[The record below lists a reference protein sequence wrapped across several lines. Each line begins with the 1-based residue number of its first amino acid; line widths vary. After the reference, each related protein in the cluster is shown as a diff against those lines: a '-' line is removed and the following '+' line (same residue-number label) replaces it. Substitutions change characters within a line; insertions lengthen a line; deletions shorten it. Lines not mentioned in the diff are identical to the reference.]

1 MRRTLV
7 AGILIALGWI
17 LGRLFPSSI
26 ASDLFMILAA
36 AIAGWPIANRAWQAL
51 RFRVLGIPAL
61 VTVAALGAI
70 AIGEYW
76 EAAVVTFLFAFGSY
90 LEARTLAKTRGA
102 LRELLELAPQVARVK
117 KEDGEV
123 EIPAAEVEIGT
134 VVVVRSGEK
143 IPVDGQVIS
152 GEATVN
158 QAAITG
164 ESVPVEKFVGDKVF
178 GGTINEAGY
187 LVPARGRWLLLPR
200 YLSWPASVMLPAME
214 F

>member
-90 LEARTLAKTRGA
+90 LEARTLAKTRGLCA
-102 LRELLELAPQVARVK
+102 
-117 KEDGEV
+117 
-123 EIPAAEVEIGT
+123 
-134 VVVVRSGEK
+134 SC
-143 IPVDGQVIS
+143 
-152 GEATVN
+152 
-158 QAAITG
+158 
-164 ESVPVEKFVGDKVF
+164 
-178 GGTINEAGY
+178 
-187 LVPARGRWLLLPR
+187 W
-200 YLSWPASVMLPAME
+200 SWPRRWPGLKKKMVRWKSPRLRWKLAL
-214 F
+214 

>member
-1 MRRTLV
+1 M
-7 AGILIALGWI
+7 
-17 LGRLFPSSI
+17 
-26 ASDLFMILAA
+26 
-36 AIAGWPIANRAWQAL
+36 
-51 RFRVLGIPAL
+51 
-61 VTVAALGAI
+61 
-70 AIGEYW
+70 
-76 EAAVVTFLFAFGSY
+76 
-90 LEARTLAKTRGA
+90 
-102 LRELLELAPQVARVK
+102 ARVK

-187 LVPARGRWLLLPR
+187 LEIEPGEDTRP
-200 YLSWPASVMLPAME
+200 YYSW
-214 F
+214 